1 MTMSTIADTSPEEKS
16 RPSTPSSLPAEI
28 TSKALAEATPWIDSA
43 VQQALSYQ
51 KIAEEKLDAFIETS
65 RSRISEIRSTGSAHL
80 DQTIYS
86 LQCAV
91 SELGVYEALAF
102 AKLNEGVKIAA
113 SHPLITTGVTA
124 GLGLVL
130 LKRPRRY
137 IYYKGVR
144 LFSSE
149 ETLLSHADAKVK
161 DLRQSISRLKAESEK
176 LERTTSLAEGQFING
191 RVKLRDAGKR
201 IQGMIR
207 SAYKIERQAA
217 GLKDVLRELPG
228 REAYRFLSHVNDL
241 TSEVKKE
248 KHALTKEVTK
258 ISNFGISV

>member
-1 MTMSTIADTSPEEKS
+1 MSTIADTSPEEKS
-16 RPSTPSSLPAEI
+16 RPSTPSSMPAEI

-86 LQCAV
+86 IQSAV

-113 SHPLITTGVTA
+113 SHPLITTGVTS

-176 LERTTSLAEGQFING
+176 LERTTSLAEEQFING

-248 KHALTKEVTK
+248 KHVLTKEVTK